1 MLFPTLIFGVFF
13 LIVFTVSWGLEHE
26 NGRRKLF
33 LVLASYVFYGWW
45 DWRFCGLLFAS
56 SVLNWLIGRAI
67 GGSHSGSARYGYMV
81 LGVIINLII
90 LGFFKYY
97 GFFLENLTPL
107 LTQLG
112 VERDLPWLQI
122 ILPVGIS
129 FYTFQGISY
138 VVDVK
143 RGHAEPQRRLLDVM
157 LYISF
162 FPQLVAGPIVRAQ
175 DFLPQLQQSPRL
187 SRDAASLGLLLIVWG
202 LFKKTVIAAELAE
215 HLVDPVFFD
224 PSFYSGF
231 DLLIAVYAYAV
242 QIYCDFSAYS
252 DIAIGCAAL
261 LGYRFHRNF
270 DQPYRA
276 RSFQDFWRRWHISL
290 STWLRDYLYIPLGG
304 NRGGSLLTARNLF
317 LTMLLG
323 GLWHG
328 AAWTFVAWGAF
339 HGSALL
345 IERLLK
351 LDEKVRSWISL
362 VITFHGVCL
371 AWILFR
377 SPSFD
382 HAMSY
387 MANMIH
393 WSRPIEAASPAL
405 VLLVV
410 FGLMLHALPPRA
422 IEGAARSLARMPSLL
437 AGLILAVGFLIV
449 EFLRPEGVAPFL
461 QGRLRPCLKVL
472 DARLA
477 GRDFVATPGPSIAD
491 CSLAGYLYYGEELP
505 FDLGAHPN
513 ITAWLARIAALPG
526 AHRRPARLRP
536 AL

>member
-1 MLFPTLIFGVFF
+1 MLFPTLIFGIFF

-33 LVLASYVFYGWW
+33 LVAASYVFYGWW

-56 SVLNWLIGRAI
+56 SFLNWLIGRAI
-67 GGSHSGSARYGYMV
+67 GSASSGRARYGYMV
-81 LGVIINLII
+81 LGVVINLII

-97 GFFLENLTPL
+97 GFFLENLTPIL
-107 LTQLG
+107 SALG

-143 RGHAEPQRRLLDVM
+143 RGTAEVQRRLLDVM

-187 SRDAASLGLLLIVWG
+187 NREAASLGLLLIVWG

-224 PSFYSGF
+224 PSFHTGF
-231 DLLIAVYAYAV
+231 DLWMAVYGYAV

-276 RSFQDFWRRWHISL
+276 RSFQEFWRRWHISL

-304 NRGGSLLTARNLF
+304 NRGGVWMTARNLF

-328 AAWTFVAWGAF
+328 AAWTFVAWGVF
-339 HGSALL
+339 HGVALL
-345 IERLLK
+345 LERVLG
-351 LDEKVRSWISL
+351 LDDKKRSVISL
-362 VITFHGVCL
+362 ILTFHGVCL

-377 SPSFD
+377 APSFD
-382 HAMSY
+382 AALSYLAAMVR
-387 MANMIH
+387 
-393 WSRPIEAASPAL
+393 WDQPIEVASPAI
-405 VLLVV
+405 VLLIVL
-410 FGLMLHALPPRA
+410 GLGLHALPPRA
-422 IEGAARSLARMPSLL
+422 VEHAARTVARLPSLVAGLML
-437 AGLILAVGFLIV
+437 AGGFLIV
-449 EFLRPEGVAPFL
+449 EFLRPEGVAPFIYF
-461 QGRLRPCLKVL
+461 Q
-472 DARLA
+472 
-477 GRDFVATPGPSIAD
+477 F
-491 CSLAGYLYYGEELP
+491 
-505 FDLGAHPN
+505 
-513 ITAWLARIAALPG
+513 
-526 AHRRPARLRP
+526 
-536 AL
+536 